1 MQVQSGLRAFFRLSR
16 ESRSLLPG
24 GRRHKGWLAGPER
37 GLSSEG
43 EESLLK
49 VSFLIGEVSS
59 FQSVLLTVFISLEYT
74 VKRLLYQNMI
84 KI

>member
-1 MQVQSGLRAFFRLSR
+1 MQVQSGLGAFFRLSR

-24 GRRHKGWLAGPER
+24 VGRHKGWLAGPDK
-37 GLSSEG
+37 GLSREV

-49 VSFLIGEVSS
+49 VPFLIGEVSS

-84 KI
+84 KF